1 MNKELKG
8 KIVGKFGSQYEF
20 SKAVNE
26 HEANVSRVIRGHR
39 TLSKRERKTW
49 AEALGEGITE
59 ALFSTEEYNG

>member
-1 MNKELKG
+1 MNRKLKG
-8 KIVGKFGSQYEF
+8 RIVEKFGTQFEF

-26 HEANVSRVIRGHR
+26 HECNVSRVIRGRR